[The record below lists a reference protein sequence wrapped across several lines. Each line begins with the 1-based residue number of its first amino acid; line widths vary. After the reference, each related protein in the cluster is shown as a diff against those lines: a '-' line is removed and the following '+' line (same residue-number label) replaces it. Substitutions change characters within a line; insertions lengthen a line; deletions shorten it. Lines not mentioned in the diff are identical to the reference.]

1 MIHLRSDLATSLVL
15 LAVAATTSAM
25 AGPAQTPGLDQR
37 QARQDQRIQQGVA
50 SGELNQREARRLEN
64 QQDRV
69 EAAETR
75 AKADG
80 KVTAVERRRLDRAQ
94 DRASANIAKQK
105 HDRQKAAH

>member
-1 MIHLRSDLATSLVL
+1 MGAGSSL
-15 LAVAATTSAM
+15 LAK
-25 AGPAQTPGLDQR
+25 PRHD
-37 QARQDQRIQQGVA
+37 QDQRIQQGVA